1 MEVVRETVKV
11 GLTPR
16 EYTAL
21 ARLCAEELRPI
32 PDQVRLLVRR
42 ELRRRRL
49 LEPEQPVREQRPEGV
64 RHA

>member
-1 MEVVRETVKV
+1 MEVVREIVKV

-21 ARLCAEELRPI
+21 AQLSAEELRPI

-49 LEPEQPVREQRPEGV
+49 LESARPTERQAQEV
-64 RHA
+64 KR

>member
-1 MEVVRETVKV
+1 MEVVREIVKV

-21 ARLCAEELRPI
+21 ARLSAEELRPI

-42 ELRRRRL
+42 ELRRRRM
-49 LEPEQPVREQRPEGV
+49 LEPEQPSPFEVAHVRE
-64 RHA
+64 